1 MLEQQQKE
9 REKDLFSIQND
20 NLVVDT
26 NTATAINTVP
36 NTAAAINTVP
46 NTIENNTKQTPLLF
60 PDPHNQIHASNINS
74 EISNNLLM
82 QLLGKMDA
90 ILNNQEEIK
99 ELIRL
104 RKKKVVNKT

>member
-1 MLEQQQKE
+1 M
-9 REKDLFSIQND
+9 FSIQND